1 MIRALAVTVALGSL
15 PQFARAEAK
24 AAHAVSATPAKARTF
39 QVGAALG
46 LVVPR
51 GELAPGPLLGMR
63 GAIALD
69 RSWTWAAF
77 LNVDV
82 ARARERSDVM
92 LSPPAFPRSAGQ
104 LDVRLDTLTIAPG
117 VSLRVAAFGS
127 MAVRVGMSA
136 GVAIAHANLSA
147 YQSSR
152 SERCAAPSGTLEV
165 MLVGRA
171 GPVAWH
177 GQLAWRESR
186 CELAEANSSLD
197 QLNSGA
203 LATVGASW

>member
-1 MIRALAVTVALGSL
+1 MIRTVVVTVAIASF
-15 PQFARAEAK
+15 PQLARAEPK
-24 AAHAVSATPAKARTF
+24 TSDEFSATRTPVRRF
-39 QVGAALG
+39 QVGAAIG

-51 GELAPGPLLGMR
+51 GELAPGPLLGAR
-63 GAIALD
+63 AAIALD
-69 RSWTWAAF
+69 RSWTWVAF

-92 LSPPAFPRSAGQ
+92 FSPPAFPRSAGQ

-117 VSLRVAAFGS
+117 IDMRVMSFGS
-127 MAVRVGMSA
+127 MAVRVGLSA
-136 GVAIAHANLSA
+136 GVTIAHADLSA

-165 MLVGRA
+165 MLAGKV

-177 GQLAWRESR
+177 GQLAWRETR
-186 CELAEANSSLD
+186 CELVEAISSLD

>member
-1 MIRALAVTVALGSL
+1 M
-15 PQFARAEAK
+15 F
-24 AAHAVSATPAKARTF
+24 
-39 QVGAALG
+39 
-46 LVVPR
+46 
-51 GELAPGPLLGMR
+51 
-63 GAIALD
+63 
-69 RSWTWAAF
+69 
-77 LNVDV
+77 
-82 ARARERSDVM
+82 
-92 LSPPAFPRSAGQ
+92 SPPAFPRSAGQ

-117 VSLRVAAFGS
+117 INLRVMAFGS
-127 MAVRVGMSA
+127 MAVRVGLSA

-165 MLVGRA
+165 LLVGRA
-171 GPVAWH
+171 GPMAWH

-186 CELAEANSSLD
+186 CELVEANASLD